1 MISQIEKQ
9 ISTIRLQ
16 DEYVEVSEK
25 LDEEGGGGVTQT
37 GALLSKYHTLIDAVK
52 AKTKKETMRSAKSLV
67 THALFP
73 EILRPVDGKNTFYA
87 AISLEKL
94 K

>member
-1 MISQIEKQ
+1 M
-9 ISTIRLQ
+9 Q

-25 LDEEGGGGVTQT
+25 LDDDGGGGVTQT
-37 GALLSKYHTLIDAVK
+37 GGLLSKYHALIDAVK

-87 AISLEKL
+87 AICHENAEIKMKFYLT
-94 K
+94 

>member
-1 MISQIEKQ
+1 M
-9 ISTIRLQ
+9 Q

-25 LDEEGGGGVTQT
+25 LDEEGGGGGVTQT
-37 GALLSKYHTLIDAVK
+37 GALLSKYHSLIDAVK

-87 AISLEKL
+87 AKCHEKQ